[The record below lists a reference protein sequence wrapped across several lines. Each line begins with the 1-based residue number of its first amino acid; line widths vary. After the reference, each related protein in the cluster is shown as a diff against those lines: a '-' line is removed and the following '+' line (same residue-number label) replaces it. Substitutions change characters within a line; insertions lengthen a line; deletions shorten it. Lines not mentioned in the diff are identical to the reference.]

1 MIKKKFTFILCIVLS
16 IFLIACGKRADKQKV
31 PLDKDE
37 KEMIELIGE
46 DINTVTDDDYAQ
58 TVNELIY
65 HTQEFSGQVYQL
77 EGVYSVD
84 ADETY
89 ITRTLVNGEEKTVC
103 SLPLKYVQKELEPG
117 AWIRVT
123 GVINQGEIDGEEKTV
138 LEVVAIEAL
147 GREGKAELPWDGNF
161 EHQH

>member
-89 ITRTLVNGEEKTVC
+89 ITRTLVDGEEKTVC
-103 SLPLKYVQKELEPG
+103 SLPLKYVQKDLEPG

-147 GREGKAELPWDGNF
+147 GREGKTELPWDGNF